1 MEIALILKVA
11 GVGILISVLNMI
23 LDKVDR
29 KDWVTLTTLV
39 GIVIVLGLV
48 ITEISDLFNTVRTM
62 FQLYF
67 GSYAISWNCNGF
79 HYTLHSYK
87 KR

>member
-1 MEIALILKVA
+1 MYRNNFILGGTYGNSIDIKSS
-11 GVGILISVLNMI
+11 GSWYINISVLNMI

-62 FQLYF
+62 FQLY
-67 GSYAISWNCNGF
+67 
-79 HYTLHSYK
+79 
-87 KR
+87 

>member
-39 GIVIVLGLV
+39 GIVIV
-48 ITEISDLFNTVRTM
+48 
-62 FQLYF
+62 
-67 GSYAISWNCNGF
+67 
-79 HYTLHSYK
+79 
-87 KR
+87 

>member
-29 KDWVTLTTLV
+29 KDWVTLTALV

-62 FQLYF
+62 FQLY
-67 GSYAISWNCNGF
+67 
-79 HYTLHSYK
+79 
-87 KR
+87 

>member
-23 LDKVDR
+23 LEKVDR

-39 GIVIVLGLV
+39 GVVIVLG
-48 ITEISDLFNTVRTM
+48 LFNTVRTM
-62 FQLYF
+62 FQLY
-67 GSYAISWNCNGF
+67 
-79 HYTLHSYK
+79 
-87 KR
+87 

>member
-29 KDWVTLTTLV
+29 KDWVKLTTLV

-48 ITEISDLFNTVRTM
+48 ITEIIDLFNTVRTM
-62 FQLYF
+62 FQLY
-67 GSYAISWNCNGF
+67 
-79 HYTLHSYK
+79 
-87 KR
+87 

>member
-23 LDKVDR
+23 LEKVDR

-39 GIVIVLGLV
+39 GVVIVLGLV
-48 ITEISDLFNTVRTM
+48 IPEINDLFKTVRTM
-62 FQLYF
+62 FQLY
-67 GSYAISWNCNGF
+67 
-79 HYTLHSYK
+79 
-87 KR
+87 

>member
-29 KDWVTLTTLV
+29 KAWVTLTTLV
-39 GIVIVLGLV
+39 GIVIVLGLA

-62 FQLYF
+62 FQLY
-67 GSYAISWNCNGF
+67 
-79 HYTLHSYK
+79 
-87 KR
+87 

>member
-39 GIVIVLGLV
+39 GIVIVLGLA

-62 FQLYF
+62 FQLY
-67 GSYAISWNCNGF
+67 
-79 HYTLHSYK
+79 
-87 KR
+87 

>member
-48 ITEISDLFNTVRTM
+48 ITEISDLFNTVITM
-62 FQLYF
+62 FQLY
-67 GSYAISWNCNGF
+67 
-79 HYTLHSYK
+79 
-87 KR
+87 

>member
-23 LDKVDR
+23 LEKVDR
-29 KDWVTLTTLV
+29 KDWATLTTLV

-48 ITEISDLFNTVRTM
+48 ITEINDLFNTVRTM
-62 FQLYF
+62 FQLY
-67 GSYAISWNCNGF
+67 
-79 HYTLHSYK
+79 
-87 KR
+87 

>member
-1 MEIALILKVA
+1 
-11 GVGILISVLNMI
+11 MI

-62 FQLYF
+62 FQLY
-67 GSYAISWNCNGF
+67 
-79 HYTLHSYK
+79 
-87 KR
+87 